1 MPSATSALN
10 VIVISRFAASSLC
23 AALHA
28 SLASLSSN
36 VARCVVPPKPVA
48 RQNIL
53 YNGTDA
59 YVAPTTA
66 ATSAKRYFAKSAFFA
81 SFGSFARRFPPLVDA
96 AKPLFVDANVDE
108 KASLIG
114 VFARAPRANRRVAT
128 KTDGFD
134 TTVDVVAH
142 RTVARSAE
150 NAPRR
155 VVDIAQLRVTCHECK
170 SENLNMKLIRSVDT
184 TSRTRERCRRRHTR
198 RRNWRD

>member
-66 ATSAKRYFAKSAFFA
+66 ATRAKRYFAKSAFFA

-108 KASLIG
+108 KASLVG
-114 VFARAPRANRRVAT
+114 VFARVSRPNRRVAT
-128 KTDGFD
+128 NTDGFD
-134 TTVDVVAH
+134 TTADVVAH
-142 RTVARSAE
+142 RRTVARSAE
-150 NAPRR
+150 DARR
-155 VVDIAQLRVTCHECK
+155 VVDIDGV
-170 SENLNMKLIRSVDT
+170 
-184 TSRTRERCRRRHTR
+184 
-198 RRNWRD
+198 